1 MGRDMAGVSPRL
13 SHADPLQLD
22 PNWSCSV
29 PLLAFEEALEQSV
42 FRAGLT
48 RADWLKRLAQ
58 QLHKPQLL
66 PLLWLLP
73 KGWKLAPADLPQR
86 LQSLGGLIE
95 RELLTPAL
103 LAAVA
108 DALPHF
114 LPEGDGAIGRWRGT
128 ADGSLPTRL
137 EELLRLDPALADPEP
152 ALNAEAG
159 PLSGGLIWHNV
170 GLRHEQ
176 SPGERQRNA
185 LAARVLNRLSANGLG
200 GAPWRIDGAS
210 SCRAWFAHLQDS
222 GWSLRAQLRASVA
235 SFGLGASLPG
245 AEPSDP
251 NWSQIPLALPIRTGL
266 LGETG
271 EEIQSLLPHSCLEL
285 EWRKGAELLRLQY
298 YQGTEGLC
306 GWEALNDLQR
316 PWQNDRGNGTIR
328 YLGEAF
334 EGERLL
340 EVMDLCDL
348 VALIH
353 NQESDADGLWLGGYG
368 ALGFC
373 IDSSA
378 LLQQALEGRCDL
390 FPCLLGGIWRERLLR
405 RADAVHA
412 EPRALE
418 RYRQAVMDLPHDG
431 FCFGEASKEAKRRL
445 QACQPESSPFRLTQ
459 SARIL

>member
-29 PLLAFEEALEQSV
+29 PLLAFEEALEQSI
-42 FRAGLT
+42 FRSGLT

-73 KGWKLAPADLPQR
+73 RGWKLAPADLPQR
-86 LQSLGGLIE
+86 LQSLGGLVE

-103 LAAVA
+103 LVGVA
-108 DALPHF
+108 DALPHL
-114 LPEGDGAIGRWRGT
+114 LPNGDGAIARWRGT
-128 ADGSLPTRL
+128 EERSLPTSS
-137 EELLRLDPALADPEP
+137 EELLRLKPAPAEPEP

-176 SPGERQRNA
+176 SPEERCRNA

-200 GAPWRIDGAS
+200 GEPWRIDGAS
-210 SCRAWFAHLQDS
+210 SCRTWFARLQDS
-222 GWSLRAQLRASVA
+222 GWSLRARLRASVA

-245 AEPSDP
+245 PDPSAA
-251 NWSQIPLALPIRTGL
+251 NWSQMPLALPIRTGL
-266 LGETG
+266 LGDDG
-271 EEIQSLLPHSCLEL
+271 KEIQSLLPHSCLEL

-306 GWEALNDLQR
+306 GWEALNDVHR
-316 PWQNDRGNGTIR
+316 PWQNDRDNGTIR

-348 VALIH
+348 VAQIH

-405 RADAVHA
+405 RAEALQA
-412 EPRALE
+412 EPKALE
-418 RYRQAVMDLPHDG
+418 RYRQALANLPHDG
-431 FCFGEASKEAKRRL
+431 FSFGEASKEAKRRL
-445 QACQPESSPFRLTQ
+445 EACQPESSPFRLAQ
-459 SARIL
+459 RDRVL